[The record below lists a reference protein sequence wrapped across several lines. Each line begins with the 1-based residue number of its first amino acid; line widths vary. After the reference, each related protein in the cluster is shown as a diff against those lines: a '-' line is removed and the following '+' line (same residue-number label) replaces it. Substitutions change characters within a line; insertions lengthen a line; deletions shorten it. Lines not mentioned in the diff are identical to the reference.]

1 MVIGKIK
8 LTGNLPSWYDSVN
21 NIHLIKGRKEEREIT
36 DKHDFDSI
44 QKGVDAGKIVFIP
57 AKKQEE
63 KPVEQQK
70 KAKAKKAKKVEP
82 KQEEVV
88 HVDINVI
95 NEGDDK
101 E

>member
-21 NIHLIKGRKEEREIT
+21 NIHLMKGRKEEREIT

-63 KPVEQQK
+63 KPVAQQK
-70 KAKAKKAKKVEP
+70 KAKAKKAKKVEQ
-82 KQEEVV
+82 KQEEAV
-88 HVDINVI
+88 HIDINVI

>member
-21 NIHLIKGRKEEREIT
+21 NIHLMKGRKEEREIT
-36 DKHDFDSI
+36 DKHNFDSI

-57 AKKQEE
+57 VE
-63 KPVEQQK
+63 KPIEDK
-70 KAKAKKAKKVEP
+70 PKAKKKKSKKVTH
-82 KQEEVV
+82 KAEEV

-95 NEGDDK
+95 NENIIEGDDK